1 MFKEQL
7 ITLAA
12 KALEKAS
19 ETKNLLQ
26 TVVLQ
31 DESIKNYLKTLQK
44 GAKWFAEQNFDNFD
58 NIDEKP
64 ITHNVK
70 NIKKSKTSAKKSS
83 IKNLENIVSEKAII
97 ISKFIIDKKIN
108 LIDDKK
114 LINGK
119 KTLTYI
125 MWCLNLAKKADVNGL
140 SIHDISALLFK
151 SCNISLYPINISLVI
166 NKNSSLISIIDSN
179 NKIYSLSEE
188 GRKLFN
194 KHFK

>member
-44 GAKWFAEQNFDNFD
+44 GAKWFAEQNFDN
-58 NIDEKP
+58 IDEKP
-64 ITHNVK
+64 VTHNVK

-83 IKNLENIVSEKAII
+83 TKNLENIVSEKAVI
-97 ISKFIIDKKIN
+97 ISKFIIDKKIS

-166 NKNSSLISIIDSN
+166 NKNSSLISIIDNN
-179 NKIYSLSEE
+179 NKIYCLSEE

-194 KHFK
+194 KYFK